1 VEIIGG
7 LYFLIFLI
15 LSGAVYFYPVLNLKN
30 QKKFSIIIPFRNERD
45 YIEKNYRFIISQKYE
60 KDNFEILYVNDHSTD
75 GCENLIDFENANL
88 IDLKKKEKGK
98 FEALKK
104 GSEKSKFDYL
114 VLTDA
119 DSYGNEEYFNSFNQ
133 VINEEDCLYA
143 GFFEIEDS
151 AVFSLDSIFLVG
163 IAAALNHLNLPASCP
178 GANLCVKKN
187 IFKDFADYIKNKNLL
202 TEDALLFN
210 WIQKEKSCGI
220 HFIFDKRNIIKT
232 RGYDNIKD
240 FINQRIRWLKGGY
253 NISLTLLIFLLFIF
267 ISHILFLFNIVYLIV
282 PFISILLF
290 VLILLKKLKRTKYLI
305 YYPLFFIYFYLYT
318 VFIGVLF
325 IFSRKKIRWKG
336 RSY

>member
-1 VEIIGG
+1 MEIIGG

-163 IAAALNHLNLPASCP
+163 IAAALNHLNLTASCP

-220 HFIFDKRNIIKT
+220 HVIFDKRNIIKT

-253 NISLTLLIFLLFIF
+253 NISLTLLIFLLFVF
-267 ISHILFLFNIVYLIV
+267 ISHILFLFDIMYLIV
-282 PFISILLF
+282 LFISIFFFL
-290 VLILLKKLKRTKYLI
+290 LILLKKLKRTKYLM
-305 YYPLFFIYFYLYT
+305 YYSFFQEKRLDGKEEVINGYNF
-318 VFIGVLF
+318 
-325 IFSRKKIRWKG
+325 
-336 RSY
+336 